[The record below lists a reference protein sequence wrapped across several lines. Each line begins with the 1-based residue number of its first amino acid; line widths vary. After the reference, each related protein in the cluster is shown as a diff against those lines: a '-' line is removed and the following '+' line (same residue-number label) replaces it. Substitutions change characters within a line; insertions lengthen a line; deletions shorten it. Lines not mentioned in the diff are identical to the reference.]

1 MSKFIKLAKDFWQD
15 EEGLTVVEYV
25 VGAGLLVAALS
36 VVFAN
41 WGSTLT
47 TKLNTIAG
55 NINSGTN

>member
-1 MSKFIKLAKDFWQD
+1 MNKFTKFVKDFWQD

-47 TKLNTIAG
+47 TKLNTIASNMSDG
-55 NINSGTN
+55 N